1 MIKYEGVIIRAVL
14 GAVIRALAYYYLPP
28 PNGWE
33 LHPCLEA
40 PLHRQKLW
48 VQNNFVIE
56 FSNSIE
62 MRCLLVHKDWFHG
75 SLLAFVTL
83 NCGKNFVDKVLEL

>member
-33 LHPCLEA
+33 LHRCLEA
-40 PLHRQKLW
+40 LLPRQKL
-48 VQNNFVIE
+48 
-56 FSNSIE
+56 
-62 MRCLLVHKDWFHG
+62 
-75 SLLAFVTL
+75 
-83 NCGKNFVDKVLEL
+83 

>member
-40 PLHRQKLW
+40 PLPRQKLW

-56 FSNSIE
+56 FFNFIE
-62 MRCLLVHKDWFHG
+62 LGRLFVHTDQF
-75 SLLAFVTL
+75 
-83 NCGKNFVDKVLEL
+83 